1 MSYFLQTR
9 SSFYSFLFTIPLF
22 FIYEVGILFL
32 SKDDILVVRNG
43 ADFLMRSILE
53 SFGILGL
60 YGLGAIFLIGFI
72 ITYIYFFNDKS
83 NKSIRADYLFIMIFE
98 SVCWALILYFLLSKF
113 MLVLMNPIGKTITQ
127 QVTLA
132 VGAGIYE
139 EFLFRVMLISGLTGI
154 IGFVFLWSEKVRKA
168 AALII
173 AAGIFSA
180 FHFMGDYGDYF
191 SMELFLLRFFAGIVL
206 GILYIYRGFGITA
219 YAHSI
224 YDLIV
229 LIQIT
234 IHTPL

>member
-53 SFGILGL
+53 SFGIFGL

-154 IGFVFLWSEKVRKA
+154 IDFVFLWSEKVRKA

-180 FHFMGDYGDYF
+180 FHFVGDYGDFF
-191 SMELFLLRFFAGIVL
+191 SMELFLLRFFAGIIL
-206 GILYIYRGFGITA
+206 GILYIARGFGITA